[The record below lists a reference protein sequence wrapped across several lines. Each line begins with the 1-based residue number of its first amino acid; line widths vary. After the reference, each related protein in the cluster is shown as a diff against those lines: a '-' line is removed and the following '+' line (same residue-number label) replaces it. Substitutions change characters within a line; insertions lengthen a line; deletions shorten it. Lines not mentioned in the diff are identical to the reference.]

1 VGGGHTHIFLT
12 ERKIFLEDKTVGF
25 AVCGSF
31 CTHAKAMAALEQVK
45 ARFARVVPIVSEVVA
60 DTDTRF
66 GKAHD
71 LMREMERICDCRV
84 ISTVKAA
91 EPIGPQ
97 KLLDLLIICPCTGN
111 TLGKLAAG
119 ITDTSVTMAAKA
131 HLRNSRP
138 LVAALSTNDG
148 LAASAA
154 SIGALLP
161 RKHIYFVP
169 FGQDDFEKKPTSLV
183 ADFSLVADAAQAAL
197 EGRQLQPILLRG

>member
-1 VGGGHTHIFLT
+1 M
-12 ERKIFLEDKTVGF
+12 ENKTVGF
-25 AVCGSF
+25 AICGSF
-31 CTHAKAMAALEQVK
+31 CTHARAMEALEQIK
-45 ARFARVVPIVSEVVA
+45 ARFARVVPIVSEVTA

-71 LMREMERICDCRV
+71 LMREMERICDHRV
-84 ISTVKAA
+84 IATVKGA

-119 ITDTSVTMAAKA
+119 VTDTSVTMAAKA
-131 HLRNSRP
+131 HLRNERP
-138 LVAALSTNDG
+138 VLIAPSTNDG

-161 RKHIYFVP
+161 RKYIYFVP

-197 EGRQLQPILLRG
+197 EGRQLQPVLLGN

>member
-1 VGGGHTHIFLT
+1 MLS
-12 ERKIFLEDKTVGF
+12 LEDKTVGF

-31 CTHAKAMAALEQVK
+31 CTHAKAMEALEQVK
-45 ARFARVVPIVSEVVA
+45 ARFARVVPIVSEAVA
-60 DTDTRF
+60 GTDTRF
-66 GKAHD
+66 GLAHD
-71 LMREMERICDCRV
+71 LMREMERICDRRV
-84 ISTVKAA
+84 ISDVKGA

-119 ITDTSVTMAAKA
+119 VTDTSVTMAAKA
-131 HLRNSRP
+131 HLRNGRP
-138 LVAALSTNDG
+138 LLLAPSTNDG

-161 RKHIYFVP
+161 RKYIYFVP

-183 ADFSLVADAAQAAL
+183 ADFSQVADAADAAL
-197 EGRQLQPILLRG
+197 EGRQLQPLLLRA

>member
-1 VGGGHTHIFLT
+1 M
-12 ERKIFLEDKTVGF
+12 KDKTVGF

-31 CTHAKAMAALEQVK
+31 CTHAKAMEALEQVK
-45 ARFARVVPIVSEVVA
+45 ARFERVVPIVSEVVA
-60 DTDTRF
+60 NTDTRF
-66 GKAHD
+66 GTAHD
-71 LMREMERICDCRV
+71 LMREMERICDRRV

-91 EPIGPQ
+91 EPIGPK
-97 KLLDLLIICPCTGN
+97 KLLDLLIIAPCTGN

-119 ITDTSVTMAAKA
+119 VTDTSVTMAAKA
-131 HLRNSRP
+131 HLRNERP
-138 LVAALSTNDG
+138 VLIAPSTNDG

-161 RKHIYFVP
+161 RKYIYFVP

-197 EGRQLQPILLRG
+197 NGYQLQPILLRA